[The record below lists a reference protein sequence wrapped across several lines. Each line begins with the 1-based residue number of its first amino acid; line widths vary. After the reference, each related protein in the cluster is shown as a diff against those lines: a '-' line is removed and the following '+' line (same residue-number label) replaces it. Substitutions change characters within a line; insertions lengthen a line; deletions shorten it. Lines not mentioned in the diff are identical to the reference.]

1 MKYKKTEIENIEVGI
16 DDMEK
21 IVCLSFSNASNSI
34 VKELS
39 DEKKRKSCEKSKR
52 ICKEIYKMVSLAC

>member
-39 DEKKRKSCEKSKR
+39 DEKKRKS
-52 ICKEIYKMVSLAC
+52 YKMVSLAC